1 MASKRKRAP
10 AKKPAN
16 KRGKRKEIDS
26 EMDSELSDA
35 SDMDQ
40 SNHQPDEVLIA
51 GHGDVMD
58 TPSKLPEV
66 STCFHLYSYLFL
78 KYFLIKYRL
87 FEV

>member
-16 KRGKRKEIDS
+16 KRGKKKEIDS
-26 EMDSELSDA
+26 EMDSDLSDA
-35 SDMDQ
+35 SDMDHG
-40 SNHQPDEVLIA
+40 NHQPDEVLIA

-66 STCFHLYSYLFL
+66 SNYIYLNNYNNIF
-78 KYFLIKYRL
+78 I
-87 FEV
+87 